1 VNLYF
6 SLYYLHIL
14 AVCFSGGFFLVR
26 VIWMW
31 VESPL
36 LEAKFTRIAP
46 HINDTVLLGAAIGL
60 AILTQQYPITH
71 DWLTVK
77 LVALL
82 LYIGLGMFAL
92 RRAPTKA
99 MRGTLCI
106 AAILIF
112 GFMVSVALTHHP
124 LGVFNLL

>member
-1 VNLYF
+1 VNLYV